1 MSKRQRQR
9 RDILEDLETAGKPLE
24 VVLLAWGIIEMHST
38 SALLRAYGL
47 STQNPKSKWVID
59 LIVSTKLKL
68 LNLMELLSDT
78 EFNIIQQ
85 FKKKRDGL
93 AHRDRL
99 FFPNYNEAEKNKLT
113 DMAIAAADVAHDLSE
128 RTLRLPSP
136 HERNSPK
143 KNEQSNLTGPTS
155 VVNPNR
161 KRVSRCQ
168 PCLAVSPPPIQRRD
182 AETMAIAIQ
191 HATTS
196 ACAPV
201 IGPETQDIRD
211 WTWRVDGR
219 TVPLATSR

>member
-1 MSKRQRQR
+1 MSKRQHQR

-78 EFNIIQQ
+78 EFNTIQQ

-93 AHRDRL
+93 AHRDGL

-113 DMAIAAADVAHDLSE
+113 NMAIAAADVAHDLSE
-128 RTLRLPSP
+128 RTLTLPSP

-143 KNEQSNLTGPTS
+143 K
-155 VVNPNR
+155 
-161 KRVSRCQ
+161 
-168 PCLAVSPPPIQRRD
+168 
-182 AETMAIAIQ
+182 
-191 HATTS
+191 
-196 ACAPV
+196 
-201 IGPETQDIRD
+201 
-211 WTWRVDGR
+211 
-219 TVPLATSR
+219 